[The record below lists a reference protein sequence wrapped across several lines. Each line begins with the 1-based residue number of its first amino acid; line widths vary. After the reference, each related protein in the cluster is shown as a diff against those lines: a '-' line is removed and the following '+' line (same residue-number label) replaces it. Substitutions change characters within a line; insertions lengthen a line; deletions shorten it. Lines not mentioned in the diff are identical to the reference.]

1 MRDEHYGPWSVV
13 AAVVGILAVTTPWT
27 LAADP
32 WWVPIFATP
41 LLGLALVLVPGRVRH
56 VGLGLFASFWFLP
69 AFLLTWP
76 LALALLG
83 S

>member
-13 AAVVGILAVTTPWT
+13 AAVVGVLLVTTPWT
-27 LAADP
+27 LSLDL
-32 WWVPIFATP
+32 WWLPILATP
-41 LLGLALVLVPGRVRH
+41 VVGLALVVVPGRVRH

-76 LALALLG
+76 VALSLLG